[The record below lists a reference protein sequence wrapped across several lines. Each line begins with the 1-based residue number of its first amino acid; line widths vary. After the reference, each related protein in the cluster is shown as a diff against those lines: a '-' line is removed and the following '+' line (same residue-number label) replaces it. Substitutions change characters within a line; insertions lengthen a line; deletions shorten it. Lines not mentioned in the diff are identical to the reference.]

1 MSLAETNAFAFILAT
16 GLLVSFHAGEGT
28 LTVVREDEYEG
39 EVSRIVREIDPH
51 ER

>member
-28 LTVVREDEYEG
+28 LTVVRQTNMK
-39 EVSRIVREIDPH
+39 
-51 ER
+51 ERSPG